1 MAGGTQLSKR
11 VLVVDDSA
19 TVRQQ
24 VAMAL
29 QQAGY
34 EIVEAVDG
42 ADGLSKLSNDSDI
55 SMVICDINMPL
66 MNGLEMIEQIARSTT
81 IRKVPIVMLTT
92 EGQPALIQRAR
103 QAGAKG
109 WLVKPFKPD
118 LLLAAV
124 NKLTA

>member
-1 MAGGTQLSKR
+1 MSKR

-24 VAMAL
+24 VGIAL
-29 QQAGY
+29 QPAGY

-42 ADGLSKLSNDSDI
+42 ADGLTKLADNSDI
-55 SMVICDINMPL
+55 SMVICDINMPR
-66 MNGLEMIEQIARSTT
+66 MSGLEMIEHIAQNKT
-81 IRKVPIVMLTT
+81 IKKVPIVMLTT

-109 WLVKPFKPD
+109 WIVKPFKPD

>member
-1 MAGGTQLSKR
+1 MSKR

-24 VAMAL
+24 VGMTL
-29 QQAGY
+29 QSAGY

-42 ADGLSKLSNDSDI
+42 ADGLSKLADNGDI
-55 SMVICDINMPL
+55 SMVICDINMPR
-66 MNGLEMIEQIARSTT
+66 MTGLEMIEQIAQSKT
-81 IRKVPIVMLTT
+81 IRKVPVVMLTT

-109 WLVKPFKPD
+109 WIVKPFKPD

>member
-1 MAGGTQLSKR
+1 MSKR

-24 VAMAL
+24 VALAL

-42 ADGLSKLSNDSDI
+42 ADGLNKLSSDGAI

-66 MNGLEMIEQIARSTT
+66 MNGLEMIEQIARSATM
-81 IRKVPIVMLTT
+81 RKVPIVMLTT

-118 LLLAAV
+118 HLLAAV

>member
-1 MAGGTQLSKR
+1 MSKR

-24 VAMAL
+24 VGMAL

-42 ADGLSKLSNDSDI
+42 ADGLSKLSDDSDI
-55 SMVICDINMPL
+55 SMVICDINMPR
-66 MNGLEMIEQIARSTT
+66 MSGLEMIEHIAQSKT
-81 IRKVPIVMLTT
+81 IKKVPIVMLTT

-103 QAGAKG
+103 KAGAKG
-109 WLVKPFKPD
+109 WIVKPFKAD

>member
-1 MAGGTQLSKR
+1 LSKR
-11 VLVVDDSA
+11 VLVVDDSE
-19 TVRQQ
+19 TVRQL
-24 VAMAL
+24 VGVAL
-29 QQAGY
+29 QQGGY

-42 ADGLSKLSNDSDI
+42 VDGLNKLSTERDI
-55 SMVICDINMPL
+55 SMVICDINMPR
-66 MNGLEMIEQIARSTT
+66 MNGLEMIEQIAQSKT
-81 IRKVPIVMLTT
+81 IKKLPVVMLTT

-109 WLVKPFKPD
+109 WIVKPFKPD

>member
-1 MAGGTQLSKR
+1 LSKR

-19 TVRQQ
+19 TVRQM
-24 VAMAL
+24 VGTTL
-29 QQAGY
+29 GQAGY

-42 ADGLSKLSNDSDI
+42 ADGLSKLSDDHDI
-55 SMVICDINMPL
+55 SMVICDINMPR
-66 MNGLEMIEQIARSTT
+66 MSGLEMMEQIAQSKT
-81 IRKVPIVMLTT
+81 IRKVPVVMLTT

-109 WLVKPFKPD
+109 WIVKPFKPD

>member
-1 MAGGTQLSKR
+1 MSKR

-24 VAMAL
+24 VGNAL

-42 ADGLSKLSNDSDI
+42 ADGLSKLADNSDI
-55 SMVICDINMPL
+55 SMVICDINMPR
-66 MNGLEMIEQIARSTT
+66 MSGLEMIEQIARSTT
-81 IRKVPIVMLTT
+81 MKKVPVVMLTT
-92 EGQPALIQRAR
+92 EGQPALIQRAK

-109 WLVKPFKPD
+109 WIVKPFKPD

>member
-1 MAGGTQLSKR
+1 LSKR

-24 VAMAL
+24 VSVAL
-29 QQAGY
+29 RQAGY

-42 ADGLSKLSNDSDI
+42 ADGLSKLSSEPDI
-55 SMVICDINMPL
+55 AMVICDINMPR
-66 MNGLEMIEQIARSTT
+66 MNGLEMIEQLAQSKT
-81 IRKVPIVMLTT
+81 IKKVPVVMLTT
-92 EGQPALIQRAR
+92 EGQPALIQRAK

-109 WLVKPFKPD
+109 WIVKPFKPD